1 MQVVFIDFQGLP
13 PWTHIINLLKDYEA
27 SDTELLIYA
36 MTLINKCLSGIT
48 DRDTYYLQTDSLK
61 EQGIYDIIKR
71 YISYQTIDLDLKRQ
85 LQIYEASMNHQVI
98 DDRNKRYAFHS
109 VII

>member
-1 MQVVFIDFQGLP
+1 
-13 PWTHIINLLKDYEA
+13 
-27 SDTELLIYA
+27 

-48 DRDTYYLQTDSLK
+48 DHETYYQQTDSLK

-85 LQIYEASMNHQVI
+85 LQIYEASMNHQII
-98 DDRNKRYAFHS
+98 DQRDKR
-109 VII
+109 